1 MKNIYDVLKQKE
13 SEIQQLQKE
22 IEALRIAATLLADD
36 TDARPVAA
44 AAVAAPTPVL
54 TPVRNTTPVIKEAA
68 HSGTWDS
75 SSRQFP

>member
-44 AAVAAPTPVL
+44 AVAAPTPVL
-54 TPVRNTTPVIKEAA
+54 APVRNTTPVIKEAA